1 MYKLLML
8 LYWLSA
14 FLTLAAFYGM
24 NSLSEPVKNDDFGGG
39 NGNPTLVI
47 PFLLMPF
54 VLYFF
59 YGTIELSMRATSRWL
74 SPRLSPRSIWIGIL
88 ISAVYVATSSVY
100 TLKKADAFRTYI
112 VDTKDAYDNPEDF
125 SLFNIFSN
133 HIFFNP
139 LTFVLVVMAC
149 FLAGS
154 VWSLM
159 GDVPKKK

>member
-8 LYWLSA
+8 LYGLSA
-14 FLTLAAFYGM
+14 ILTVIVFYGM
-24 NSLSEPVKNDDFGGG
+24 NILSEPVKNDGFGGG

-47 PFLLMPF
+47 PFFLMPF
-54 VLYFF
+54 ILYFL
-59 YGTIELSMRATSRWL
+59 YGTIELSMRVASRSL
-74 SPRLSPRSIWIGIL
+74 TVRNIRLGIL
-88 ISAVYVATSSVY
+88 ISSVFVAAVSAY
-100 TLKKADAFRTYI
+100 TLKKADDFRTFI

-149 FLAGS
+149 FLAGT

-159 GDVPKKK
+159 RDVPKKI